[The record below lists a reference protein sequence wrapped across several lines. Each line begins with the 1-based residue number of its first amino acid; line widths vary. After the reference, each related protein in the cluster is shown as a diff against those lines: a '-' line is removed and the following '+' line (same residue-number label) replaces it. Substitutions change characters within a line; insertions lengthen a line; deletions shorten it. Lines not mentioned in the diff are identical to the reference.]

1 MLHIITHD
9 PELMRIHLKGACG
22 NIIDSIAGTDI
33 LDMNMSGEHEM
44 DVGVSEN
51 LLYLLVIVQC
61 EKLGGELAVIDQIMM
76 HDGDHLGSFL
86 PGQSGLGADPFESG
100 PGNLSVCLGKPY
112 LQVPII
118 FARVQ
123 HEQP

>member
-1 MLHIITHD
+1 MII
-9 PELMRIHLKGACG
+9 
-22 NIIDSIAGTDI
+22 
-33 LDMNMSGEHEM
+33 
-44 DVGVSEN
+44 
-51 LLYLLVIVQC
+51 QC
-61 EKLGGELAVIDQIMM
+61 EKLGGELAVIHQIMM

-86 PGQSGLGADPFESG
+86 PGHSGLGADPFEG
-100 PGNLSVCLGKPY
+100 GFGNFPIRLGKPY